1 MSSESVR
8 RSGRVRKELAILLVG
23 SDTEGKVFSE
33 STKTVVLSRHGA
45 GILSMHKLSPEQ
57 ELIVRRE
64 ETNTEAEVR
73 VVGQLASQPGAYIYG
88 MTLVNHNS
96 NFWGVVFPPLT
107 EAEREAS
114 ILPLQCS
121 SCETREMVQQSDL
134 DADVFAIND
143 GIVRFCKHCGSSTF
157 WNRASDSAEN
167 ELLPSETVLTEPEQ
181 GLETAAPAAPSPDL
195 APAFESEPRQE
206 NRRQHV
212 RTKVNFK
219 ACVRSFTFG
228 EDIVSCEDISRGGLR
243 FKSRKPYAEKAQ
255 IEVAAPYAAGAA
267 GIFVRAHIVY
277 VHELP
282 EQKLFRCGVAYGRT

>member
-1 MSSESVR
+1 MPSESVR

-23 SDTEGKVFSE
+23 SDTDGKVFSE
-33 STKTVVLSRHGA
+33 NTKTVVLSRHGA
-45 GILSMHKLSPEQ
+45 GIVSTYKLAAEQ

-64 ETNTEAEVR
+64 DTNTEAEVR

-88 MTLVNHNS
+88 MALVSHDS
-96 NFWGVVFPPLT
+96 NFWGVAFPPLS

-121 SCETREMVQQSDL
+121 SCKTQEMVQQSDL

-157 WNRASDSAEN
+157 WNLASDSVDS
-167 ELLPSETVLTEPEQ
+167 ELLPSETVLPEPDQ
-181 GLETAAPAAPSPDL
+181 DLQTADPTAPSPDL
-195 APAFESEPRQE
+195 PPASESQPRQE
-206 NRRQHV
+206 NRRRHL

-219 ACVRSFTFG
+219 ACVRSSAFG
-228 EDIVSCEDISRGGLR
+228 EDIVTCEDISRGGLR

-255 IEVAAPYAAGAA
+255 IEVAAPYSTGAA
-267 GIFVRAHIVY
+267 VIFARAHIVY
-277 VHELP
+277 VIELP
-282 EQKLFRCGVAYGRT
+282 EQKLFRCGVAYGKT